1 MPTLTF
7 SSHALRAGAVVALA
21 AGLAA
26 CTAEPTPGSSSS
38 QAQSSAAPV
47 VSSSV
52 AVSSSVPSSSSIGPS
67 SSSQAPASSSAA
79 ACNDNGPSFDAG
91 KIAYEAGTC
100 VSCHGQPSNNGMTT
114 GGARG
119 PIDARKTSF
128 SGKTMAAFI
137 ADDMGGF
144 LSNACKT
151 STAASQACSQ
161 NIAHYL
167 KVATGVMSDSG
178 SACEASSSV
187 SSVSSAAPVSSS
199 SAASSADPIGN
210 MPLVVAIDVGSTSG
224 TVVDGVQFQADK
236 YSRGGMTNSTT
247 DAISGTTSG
256 ALYQSERYG
265 AFSYD
270 VPVTAS
276 GRYTVELHFAEIY
289 LTSTGERSFS
299 VQIEN
304 TTVLPNL
311 DLYSLAG
318 HDGAYV
324 YVAKDIQVTDGS
336 LSINMVANI
345 ENPTLA
351 GFAIYSN
358 DGELDTSVPDTPPAG
373 QKFVGNITTSG
384 SVRSDFTRYW
394 NQITPENEGKW
405 GSVERTRDQ
414 YNWGPVDRIYEYAR
428 ANNIP
433 VKAHTFVWGQ
443 QSPSWIN
450 NLSAAEQ
457 RAEIEEWMRDYCTR
471 YPDTAMIDVVNE
483 AHPNHAPAN
492 YARNAY
498 GNDWIAEVFK
508 KARQFCPNAILI
520 YNDYN
525 FLTWQ
530 MEDIVNDV
538 IRSALDQGVID
549 AVGLQAHSW
558 NEPKRWSAAEIKE
571 RLDYITDRTGVP
583 IYISEYDVE
592 DLGMGD
598 NYQREV
604 FQEQFPVFYEHPN
617 VVGVTLWG
625 YVVGT
630 TWRDGTGLIHSNGA
644 HRPSMDWLM
653 EYLGKQ

>member
-1 MPTLTF
+1 MPTKIL
-7 SSHALRAGAVVALA
+7 SSHALRAGAVIALA

-38 QAQSSAAPV
+38 LAQSSAAPV
-47 VSSSV
+47 VSSSI
-52 AVSSSVPSSSSIGPS
+52 AVSSSVRSSSSVAPS

-79 ACNDNGPSFDAG
+79 ACNVSGPSFDAG
-91 KIAYEAGTC
+91 KIAYEGGTC

-137 ADDMGGF
+137 ASDMGGF

-151 STAASQACSQ
+151 TSAQSQTCSED
-161 NIAHYL
+161 IAHYL
-167 KVATGVMSDSG
+167 KVATGIASDSD
-178 SACEASSSV
+178 AVCEASSSV
-187 SSVSSAAPVSSS
+187 SSVSSSAAPISSS

-236 YSRGGMTNSTT
+236 YSRGGMTNSTS
-247 DAISGTTSG
+247 DPISGTPYG

-270 VPVTAS
+270 VPVTSA

-324 YVAKDIQVTDGS
+324 YVAKDVQVNDGS

-358 DGELDTSVPDTPPAG
+358 DGQLDTSVPDTPPVG
-373 QKFVGNITTSG
+373 EKFVGNITTRG
-384 SVRSDFTRYW
+384 AVRSDFTRYW

-405 GSVERTRDQ
+405 GSVEATRDQ
-414 YNWGPVDRIYEYAR
+414 YNWAPVDRIYEYAR

-492 YARNAY
+492 YARN
-498 GNDWIAEVFK
+498 
-508 KARQFCPNAILI
+508 
-520 YNDYN
+520 
-525 FLTWQ
+525 
-530 MEDIVNDV
+530 
-538 IRSALDQGVID
+538 
-549 AVGLQAHSW
+549 
-558 NEPKRWSAAEIKE
+558 
-571 RLDYITDRTGVP
+571 
-583 IYISEYDVE
+583 
-592 DLGMGD
+592 
-598 NYQREV
+598 
-604 FQEQFPVFYEHPN
+604 
-617 VVGVTLWG
+617 
-625 YVVGT
+625 
-630 TWRDGTGLIHSNGA
+630 
-644 HRPSMDWLM
+644 
-653 EYLGKQ
+653 